1 MDKTLVAHI
10 KSSNSWW
17 RKRWGQKMGSAQVA
31 WAMWQG
37 EQCHNWILNEG
48 FFHLCPGNCI
58 PTVELVGHELK
69 YNGVPATVEE
79 YIPLWAPSYN
89 ADERWKKNK
98 GKKKGYGQGKLRREE
113 GAENSCGDTNL
124 VSILSLAYIWRH
136 SERRVGA
143 WVMRGREVL
152 HEDKSLV
159 W

>member
-89 ADERWKKNK
+89 ADERWKKIK
-98 GKKKGYGQGKLRREE
+98 EKKKVMDKAKRREKRVPKIHV
-113 GAENSCGDTNL
+113 AIRIWSLFSHWPIYGDIRS
-124 VSILSLAYIWRH
+124 V
-136 SERRVGA
+136 
-143 WVMRGREVL
+143 VL
-152 HEDKSLV
+152 EHE
-159 W
+159 